1 MEGAV
6 AAAAAAH
13 AGALFSNSFVLAEGR
28 LLAVL
33 LAALAL
39 LVVGVTKPRQRSRT
53 LSPWIDSCGNGMPLI
68 VVVMHERAFRLIR
81 T

>member
-39 LVVGVTKPRQRSRT
+39 LVVGMTMPRQYSRP
-53 LSPWIDSCGNGMPLI
+53 LRPWRDFCGSGMPLI
-68 VVVMHERAFRLIR
+68 VVVMQERAFSLI
-81 T
+81 